1 MTRETPLAAVETH
14 GGDEQDAKERLLA
27 AAGPMFA
34 DRGYEAVST
43 RDLSRR
49 AKVNLSAI
57 AYHFGGKRGLYDAVI
72 GRVLDDM
79 APVRTLVMNTVETG
93 MTDAERDA
101 SVLPDLVRRFVRTIV
116 TLLTHP
122 DFQLWRMQLMLREIT
137 QPSDSFAVIMER
149 HIVPLQNSVARMVAA
164 ATDRP
169 ASDPRTIILSHAV
182 ISQMLHFGIA
192 RNVLLTRLEW
202 PNYTPER
209 IETVIAVTTDIIFAM
224 LGLDNHLE
232 ART

>member
-1 MTRETPLAAVETH
+1 MAAETH
-14 GGDEQDAKERLLA
+14 GSDEQDAKERLLV

-43 RDLSRR
+43 RDLSRK

-57 AYHFGGKRGLYDAVI
+57 TYHFGGKRGLYDAVVE
-72 GRVLDDM
+72 RVLDDM
-79 APVRTLVMNTVETG
+79 APMRSLVMATLESG
-93 MTDAERDA
+93 MAEAERDHSA
-101 SVLPDLVRRFVRTIV
+101 LPDLVKRFVRTIV

-137 QPSDSFAVIMER
+137 QPSDAFAVIMER

-182 ISQMLHFGIA
+182 ISQLLHFGIA

-209 IETVIAVTTDIIFAM
+209 VETVIAITSEIVFAM
-224 LGLDNHLE
+224 LGLDDRRE
-232 ART
+232 V